1 MAKKGRKLLALA
13 AISAAAAGTYYYLKN
28 NKKDVPVNMG
38 DDEEDDFE
46 TEDLDETEAKDE
58 KEEKRPYVSLDLD
71 TLEQKVRDAADKVT
85 DVAGK
90 AASQLGDV
98 IKKGSERVEEFFDDR
113 KTASEP
119 IENSEDDYEET
130 AETTEEKTEE

>member
-1 MAKKGRKLLALA
+1 MAKKGSKLLALA

-28 NKKDVPVNMG
+28 NKKEVPVNMG
-38 DDEEDDFE
+38 DDEEDDFVS
-46 TEDLDETEAKDE
+46 EDLDETEE
-58 KEEKRPYVSLDLD
+58 KAEKRPYVSLDLD

-90 AASQLGDV
+90 AATQLGDV

-113 KTASEP
+113 KTAAEP
-119 IENSEDDYEET
+119 VVNSVDDYEET
-130 AETTEEKTEE
+130 VEETAQENKTEE